1 MINLKRISINS
12 YFMRIAAMLLLAGVP
27 LFSQINHHGGRAGA
41 FLRVGLGGRS
51 MAMGNA
57 GAAMPGGAYAFFSNP
72 ALTGLEGRRVAAI
85 SGNFMSLDRYAYFAG
100 YTSPVPP
107 KAAVSLGWLTS
118 GTGNLRS
125 YNSIGQD
132 VGGINHGM
140 HAIYGTFMR
149 TFGPNLRVGAN
160 LKMVIENINDGTAEF
175 DYSALG
181 VGGDVGLY
189 YGWSDNLG
197 LALVVEN
204 LGVDLKANT
213 EKIFS
218 RGGNTSFSLP
228 VIYKAGLFYTTPLS
242 WLNVAYDFVTSNQSE
257 FEHRFGVE
265 ALYGDNIALR
275 LGYNGTRFTYGAG
288 MDFKFM
294 DKQSYLD
301 YVFASS
307 VVDEGASHLFSWQFF
322 F

>member
-1 MINLKRISINS
+1 MINLLQKQKSS
-12 YFMRIAAMLLLAGVP
+12 LLASAMLLVLLAVMTLP
-27 LFSQINHHGGRAGA
+27 AQINHHGGRAGA
-41 FLRVGLGGRS
+41 FLRIGLGGRS
-51 MAMGNA
+51 MAMGNT

-72 ALTGLEGRRVAAI
+72 ALTGLEGKKVAAL

-100 YTSPVPP
+100 YTAPVPP
-107 KAAVSLGWLTS
+107 KAAVALGWLTS

-132 VGGINHGM
+132 VGGINHAM

-149 TFGPNLRVGAN
+149 TFGPDLRVGAN

-189 YGWSDNLG
+189 YRWSDNLG

-204 LGVDLKANT
+204 MGVDLKANT

-228 VIYKAGLFYTTPLS
+228 VIYKAGMFYNTPLS
-242 WLNVAYDFVTSNQSE
+242 WLNVAYDFVTSDQSE
-257 FEHRFGVE
+257 FEHRLGVE
-265 ALYGDNIALR
+265 ALYSENIALR
-275 LGYNGTRFTYGAG
+275 MGFNGTRFTYGAG

-294 DKQSYLD
+294 GKVSYLD